1 MAGGGN
7 PHGENPKTVFL
18 AIGAVDYSVVKDLAS
33 GARCRDDLHT
43 TAERVNVGFSLTGK

>member
-18 AIGAVDYSVVKDLAS
+18 AIGAVDYSVVKLCM
-33 GARCRDDLHT
+33 R
-43 TAERVNVGFSLTGK
+43 